1 MEKHD
6 PKRRAVLIGTLAT
19 GATFVLYG
27 CKGKQ
32 EEAATGGEAAP
43 VGEAAPAPTGGA
55 PAAAKDGAAQPMET
69 EPSPK
74 MSKEK
79 AQYQAKPS
87 GDRKCANCS
96 NFIAESKT
104 CKVVEGEVSPE
115 GWCILW
121 ATA

>member
-6 PKRRAVLIGTLAT
+6 PKRRAVLIGSLAA

-32 EEAATGGEAAP
+32 EEAATGGE
-43 VGEAAPAPTGGA
+43 TA
-55 PAAAKDGAAQPMET
+55 PAAAGGAPSAPENGTTRPVET
-69 EPSPK
+69 EPPPK
-74 MSKEK
+74 MSKEG
-79 AQYQAKPS
+79 AQYQTEPL
-87 GDRKCANCS
+87 GEQKCANCA

-104 CKVVEGEVSPE
+104 CKVVEGEISPN

-121 ATA
+121 TAA